1 MNFFNLLKL
10 EPELPHIKT
19 TVAVIEKYMN
29 DPRVP
34 QAISLIQ
41 DIESDPAV
49 KDAITTVEEVVKII
63 TAQGTTNEK
72 ASIGNKSGGA
82 IGG

>member
-10 EPELPHIKT
+10 EPELPHIEA
-19 TVAVIEKYMN
+19 TVALIKKYMN

-49 KDAITTVEEVVKII
+49 KDAITTVEEVVKIL
-63 TAQGTTNEK
+63 TATGTTNEK
-72 ASIGNKSGGA
+72 ASIGNAGGGA
-82 IGG
+82 IG

>member
-10 EPELPHIKT
+10 EPELPHIEAA
-19 TVAVIEKYMN
+19 VAIIKKYTN

-41 DIESDPAV
+41 DIEADAGV
-49 KDAITTVEEVVKII
+49 KDAITTVEEVVKIL
-63 TAQGTTNEK
+63 TATGTIDETT
-72 ASIGNKSGGA
+72 SIGNKSGGA
-82 IGG
+82 VG

>member
-10 EPELPHIKT
+10 EPELPHIEAA
-19 TVAVIEKYMN
+19 VAIINKYTN

-41 DIESDPAV
+41 DIEADAGV
-49 KDAITTVEEVVKII
+49 KDAITTVEEVVKIL
-63 TAQGTTNEK
+63 TATGTIDETT
-72 ASIGNKSGGA
+72 SIGNKPGGA
-82 IGG
+82 VG